1 MPTPNG
7 KARFMR
13 EGQQPLQAATP
24 AEPASSGRERL
35 DGHFQLSPEE
45 TTGSLFHE
53 LGNGQRDL
61 PTLLPG

>member
-1 MPTPNG
+1 
-7 KARFMR
+7 MR